1 MKNRE
6 LFDKVAENILRY
18 NLLESDKCVVV
29 ALSGGADSVALLSV
43 LSRLGYCC
51 VAAHCNFHMRGEES
65 NRDEA
70 HAAKI
75 AGQFGV
81 EFEVVHFDVDAY
93 KKKHKVSTEMAC
105 RELRYGWFEQL
116 RREYKAQAIAV
127 AHHGDD
133 DVETMFL
140 NLLRGS
146 GIAGV
151 SAMRWKNGFV
161 VRPMLNVPQGDIK
174 DYLSVNS
181 IDYVVD
187 STNNENEYKRNRL
200 RNEVLPL
207 LKDAFPEAG
216 VTLLKSLRFLKE
228 NRDMY
233 ASAIAEAM
241 TRFRKG
247 NVIELSRIV
256 REYVSPRTLLF
267 EMLYPLGFNLE
278 QVEDMVEVVD
288 GSGQKFFSSQWVA
301 VLTRGKIQL
310 REIGEYENQDEEY
323 VVDLSKGVE
332 SPIKLQVEMI
342 SREDFSPQ
350 RIQSEMYLDES
361 VLEGNPRF
369 VLRRWR
375 EGDRMKPFGMRGT
388 KKLSDIFSDAKLSVA
403 EKKRVWILE
412 RNGIILWV
420 VGIKTSNNFRVNDAT
435 QRILSVKN
443 LQMGG

>member
-1 MKNRE
+1 MADSG
-6 LFDKVAENILRY
+6 LLGKVAGNILRH
-18 NLLESDKCVVV
+18 NLLEEDKSVVV
-29 ALSGGADSVALLSV
+29 ALSGGADSVALLSM
-43 LSRLGYCC
+43 LSRLGYYC
-51 VAAHCNFHMRGEES
+51 VAAHCNFHLRGEES

-75 AGQFGV
+75 ASQFGV
-81 EFEVVHFDVDAY
+81 GFEVAHFDVDAY
-93 KKKHKVSTEMAC
+93 KKEHKVSTEMAC
-105 RELRYGWFEQL
+105 RELRYEWFEQL
-116 RREYKAQAIAV
+116 RLKYDAQAIAV

-133 DVETMFL
+133 DVETMLL

-161 VRPMLNVPQGDIK
+161 VRPMLNVPQSDIK

-181 IDYVVD
+181 IEYVVD
-187 STNNENEYKRNRL
+187 STNKENEYKRNRL

-216 VTLLKSLRFLKE
+216 MTLLKSLRFLKE
-228 NRDMY
+228 NREIY

-241 TRFRKG
+241 MRYRKG

-256 REYVSPRTLLF
+256 SEYVSPHTLLF

-278 QVEDMVEVVD
+278 QVEDMVEAVD
-288 GSGQKFFSSQWVA
+288 GSGQEFFSSQWVA

-310 REIGEYENQDEEY
+310 RQIGEYENQDEEY

-332 SPIKLQVEMI
+332 SPIKLQVGMI
-342 SREDFSPQ
+342 SREEFYPQ
-350 RIQSEMYLDES
+350 RIQSEMYLDER

-375 EGDRMKPFGMRGT
+375 EGDRMIPFGMRGT
-388 KKLSDIFSDAKLSVA
+388 KKLSDIFSDVKLSVA
-403 EKKRVWILE
+403 EKKQVWILE
-412 RNGIILWV
+412 RNGMILWV

-435 QRILSVKN
+435 RRILCVKN
-443 LQMGG
+443 LQRGE

>member
-1 MKNRE
+1 MTDSG
-6 LFDKVAENILRY
+6 LLGKVAGNILRH
-18 NLLESDKCVVV
+18 NLLEENKSVVV
-29 ALSGGADSVALLSV
+29 ALSGGADSVALLSM
-43 LSRLGYCC
+43 LSRLGYYC
-51 VAAHCNFHMRGEES
+51 VAAHCNFHLRGEES

-81 EFEVVHFDVDAY
+81 GFEVAHFDVDAY
-93 KKKHKVSTEMAC
+93 KKEHKVSTEMAC
-105 RELRYGWFEQL
+105 RELRYEWFEQL
-116 RREYKAQAIAV
+116 RLKYDAQAIAV

-133 DVETMFL
+133 DVETMLL

-161 VRPMLNVPQGDIK
+161 VRPMLNVPQSDIK

-181 IDYVVD
+181 IEYVVD
-187 STNNENEYKRNRL
+187 STNKENEYKRNRL

-207 LKDAFPEAG
+207 LKEAFPEARM
-216 VTLLKSLRFLKE
+216 TLLKSLRFLKE
-228 NRDMY
+228 NREIY

-241 TRFRKG
+241 MRYRKE
-247 NVIELSRIV
+247 NVIELSGIV
-256 REYVSPRTLLF
+256 SEYVSPRTLLF

-278 QVEDMVEVVD
+278 QVEDMVEAVD
-288 GSGQKFFSSQWVA
+288 GSGQEFFSSQWVA

-310 REIGEYENQDEEY
+310 RQIGEYENQDEEY
-323 VVDLSKGVE
+323 VVDLSEGVE

-342 SREDFSPQ
+342 SREEFYPQ
-350 RIQSEMYLDES
+350 GIQSEMYLDER

-375 EGDRMKPFGMRGT
+375 EGDRMIPFGMRGT

-403 EKKRVWILE
+403 EKKQVWILE
-412 RNGIILWV
+412 RNGMILWV

-435 QRILSVKN
+435 QRILCVKN
-443 LQMGG
+443 LQRGE